1 MCSQIPSIV
10 AAAAAPNSSPLPEWF
25 VNNRLEILHNI
36 EHNQKDFSLAGG
48 VDPLIRP
55 LVDFI
60 NKDERYVT
68 LSSCSGRFSL
78 FHRVSAPR
86 PTKGTQHG
94 SDDRTTPSVGAT
106 SPKPLMKRGAGLGT
120 VYQTHD
126 PFDADSGAD
135 AAAELAVHALKPLLV
150 EGRQPAEGDEL
161 LQLKFEP
168 MILHVM
174 CSGVDD
180 AVRLLNAAN
189 DAGLRRSGILAV
201 SRRAAAQPSS
211 SEGKYTV
218 NLTSALHFDVPVM
231 VDGKW
236 CVANTNNHM
245 AELRHNFRHWAG
257 TAAGLFA
264 ENTKRMERFERAL
277 VHAFA
282 TH

>member
-1 MCSQIPSIV
+1 MCAYMPSVV
-10 AAAAAPNSSPLPEWF
+10 AAAAAPLSPLPEWF
-25 VNNRLEILHNI
+25 AANRLEILHNI
-36 EHNQKDFSLAGG
+36 EHNQKDKSLAGG

-60 NKDERYVT
+60 NRDTRYVT
-68 LSSCSGRFSL
+68 LSSCSGRYSL
-78 FHRVSAPR
+78 FHRVSTSRAPASR
-86 PTKGTQHG
+86 LSDSDQELEG
-94 SDDRTTPSVGAT
+94 SASKPS
-106 SPKPLMKRGAGLGT
+106 MKRGAGLGT
-120 VYQTHD
+120 LYQTHD
-126 PFDADSGAD
+126 PFDADRGAD
-135 AAAELAVHALKPLLV
+135 TSAELALQALAPLLLP
-150 EGRQPAEGDEL
+150 GRPSVEGDEL

-174 CSGVDD
+174 CSGLED

-231 VDGKW
+231 VNGRW
-236 CVANTNNHM
+236 CVADTSSM
-245 AELRHNFRHWAG
+245 SELRHCFRHWAA

-264 ENTKRMERFERAL
+264 ENTKRMGRLEQAL
-277 VHAFA
+277 QRSFA
-282 TH
+282 VQ